1 MKALIILVVAL
12 VIGGVIGK
20 AAAHDPGYILLHYG
34 GHEIETSIWFA
45 LLVVVAIAVVVW
57 VVVSLLRSL
66 LSSRRLFG
74 RWSASRR
81 LQGAR
86 RQTGHGLLLMAEEEW
101 SDARRSLLSAAKG
114 SQVPLLNYLQAAIA
128 SHHLDQPTK
137 RDELLQK
144 AIKTTPGSAFAV
156 QLASARLKL
165 ESNEVAPAI
174 AELNALRK
182 QAPRHQ
188 VVAQLLARA
197 HEQRSDW
204 SALES
209 ELANLKRLRK
219 QQPEL
224 YARYEA
230 GIARHKTL
238 GALTNDNDATG
249 ALSTWRRL
257 DKSVRL
263 ETSLVTELA
272 DKMVAADHTA
282 TAAELLSAALDESWK
297 QDWLQRYVDL
307 PALESSQKSASARWL
322 KTHNDDALLHLLAAR
337 CAAADSDWAKA
348 LEHAQRSD
356 ELAPSSAARSEIARC
371 ALASGQHANAASAQ
385 QAAG

>member
-1 MKALIILVVAL
+1 VKALFVLVLAL

-45 LLVVVAIAVVVW
+45 LLVVVAIAVVLW

-66 LSSRRLFG
+66 LSSGRLFG

-81 LQGAR
+81 LQGAK

-101 SDARRSLLSAAKG
+101 GDARRSLLSAAKG

-144 AIKTTPGSAFAV
+144 AINTTPGSAFAV

-174 AELNALRK
+174 AELNALRQ

-197 HEQRSDW
+197 HEQRRDW

-209 ELANLKRLRK
+209 ELTNLKRLRK
-219 QQPEL
+219 QQPDI

-238 GALTNDNDATG
+238 GALTNDNDAAG

-257 DKSVRL
+257 DKPVRL

-272 DKMVAADHTA
+272 DNMVAANHTA
-282 TAAELLSAALDESWK
+282 TAAELLSAALDESWN
-297 QDWLQRYVDL
+297 QNWLQRYVDL
-307 PALESSQKSASARWL
+307 PALEASQKSASARWL

-337 CAAADSDWAKA
+337 CAAADGDWAIA
-348 LEHAQRSD
+348 LEHAQHSD

-371 ALASGQHANAASAQ
+371 GLASGQQPDATDAQ
-385 QAAG
+385 QATG